1 MGSSSRPLLVMLS
14 PMKIWIQGVALALA
28 LAFPLHAAQEA
39 EVIPPA
45 TQVQALERP
54 GDGRPVCGLGREF
67 HAGRRAEL
75 RARAK
80 QGLLLFRGLP
90 DTRDYKKFRQDKVF
104 WYLTGVESPNAALLM
119 DAATGKEVLFLPK
132 QNRGKEGW
140 EGEIWDA
147 SDEWVKDLTGISA
160 VLPIESLESVLKNE
174 MQRDKT
180 VWISTQPHVTV
191 SGCFD
196 RAGPHDRHQEN
207 DPFDGRTSRE
217 KMLKKNLEEKFEAT
231 VKDVTPFIDELRRVK
246 TAPEI
251 AALRRASQSGAI
263 AMTEAIRSSR
273 AGIGEWDLESLMS
286 FIQVREGAAGPAYN
300 AIVGAGQNSNVL
312 HYHAS
317 SATLEGGEV
326 VLIDYGPEL
335 DHYVTD
341 ITRTWPVDGEWT
353 PRMTE
358 LYEAVLAA
366 QKAGIEA
373 VRPGV
378 TMRDIGDIANGMLRE
393 KGFGQY
399 IRHGVCHY
407 VGMEVHDVGGY
418 DKPLEPGV
426 VITVEPGLYDTANEI
441 GIRIEDV
448 VLVTKDGCEIL
459 SAGVPKDRES
469 LSALVKSRGILDYM
483 DTPKAEPKKD

>member
-1 MGSSSRPLLVMLS
+1 MKFCIQAAALVC
-14 PMKIWIQGVALALA
+14 ALAL
-28 LAFPLHAAQEA
+28 PIHAAQEA
-39 EVIPPA
+39 APVAPA
-45 TQVQALERP
+45 TAVQSIERP
-54 GDGRPVCGLGREF
+54 GDGLPVCGLGSEF
-67 HAGRRAEL
+67 HSGRRAEL

-80 QGLLLFRGLP
+80 KGLLLFRGLP
-90 DTRDYKKFRQDKVF
+90 DTRDYMRFRQDKVF

-119 DAATGKEVLFLPK
+119 DAATGKEILFLPE
-132 QNRGKEGW
+132 QSRRKEGW

-147 SDEWVKDLTGISA
+147 SDEWVKGLTGIA
-160 VLPIESLESVLKNE
+160 DVRPIGDLESVLKEE
-174 MQRDKT
+174 MQRDPT
-180 VWISTQPHVTV
+180 IWISTQPHVTV
-191 SGCFD
+191 AGCFD

-207 DPFDGRTSRE
+207 DPFDGRPSRE
-217 KMLKKNLEEKFEAT
+217 KMLAKNLKEKFEAT
-231 VKDVTPFIDELRRVK
+231 VKDVTPFIDEMRRVK

-251 AALRRASQSGAI
+251 AALRRASESGAI

-273 AGIGEWDLESLMS
+273 PGIGEWDLESLMS

-300 AIVGAGQNSNVL
+300 AIVGSGQNSNVL
-312 HYHAS
+312 HYNAS

-353 PRMTE
+353 PRMIE
-358 LYEAVLAA
+358 LYDAVLAA

-393 KGFGQY
+393 KGFGDY

-418 DKPLEPGV
+418 DKPLEAGV
-426 VITVEPGLYDTANEI
+426 AITVEPGLYDTANEI

-448 VLVTKDGCEIL
+448 VLVTEDGCEVL
-459 SAGVPKDRES
+459 SASVPRDRAA
-469 LSALVKSRGILDYM
+469 LTALVKSRGILDYM
-483 DTPKAEPKKD
+483 DTPQAAPKKE